1 MNINISNE
9 INKNNIII
17 KRLKNQIDGLLN
29 NIITYYDFLNILMMF
44 KEVDKLLNLNCQL
57 MYKLKKIRE
66 Y

>member
-1 MNINISNE
+1 MNIKIQNE

-17 KRLKNQIDGLLN
+17 DHLNNQIDGLLN

-44 KEVDKLLNLNCQL
+44 KELDYYLNTDCKLIF
-57 MYKLKKIRE
+57 KLKKIRE